1 MRTTTHGYLQVA
13 DRGIAQL
20 ENHGSVLSLAAI
32 VVLVCA
38 QVFYRYVLYDGIVW
52 ADEVIGVL
60 MVVMVMFGSARGM
73 REGEHTDL
81 QSLVDALPS
90 PVRTATRVL
99 TAAATIVFLLIVLFS
114 SLQHTLQ
121 ALHLTTIMIRIPMW
135 LCYGMLPLGFLL
147 MLYEFLRRLRIWV
160 FRDPGQ
166 AAPDQ
171 VL

>member
-1 MRTTTHGYLQVA
+1 MSSTANGLLQTA
-13 DRGIAQL
+13 DRAIAQL

-52 ADEVIGVL
+52 ADEVVGVL

-81 QSLVDALPS
+81 QSLVDALPRS
-90 PVRTATRVL
+90 LRTPIRGL
-99 TAAATIVFLLIVLFS
+99 TAAATVIFLLIVLFS
-114 SLQHTLQ
+114 SLRHTLQ

-135 LCYGMLPLGFLL
+135 LCYGMIPLGFLL
-147 MLYEFLRRLRIWV
+147 MIYEFIRRLRIWV

-166 AAPDQ
+166 PVSDQ
-171 VL
+171 GL